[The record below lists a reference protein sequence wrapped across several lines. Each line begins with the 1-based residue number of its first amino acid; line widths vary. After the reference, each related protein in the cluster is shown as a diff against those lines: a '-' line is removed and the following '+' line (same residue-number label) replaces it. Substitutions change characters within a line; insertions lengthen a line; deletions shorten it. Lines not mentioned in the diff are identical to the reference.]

1 MVASG
6 RDAPDQRTGRNPYR
20 PEEGLGLTT
29 VFELL
34 ASSRRR
40 YALYRMH
47 ASRTGVV
54 QMDDLVEHVA
64 NLEVD
69 GGEAGNDH
77 RARIRI
83 DLGHNHVP
91 RLVGA
96 GLVEYDQRSRTLRY
110 RESPSLTEWLEH
122 AAYRELGE
130 I

>member
-6 RDAPDQRTGRNPYR
+6 RDAPDQRTERSPYH

-64 NLEVD
+64 KLEAD
-69 GGEAGNDH
+69 GNEAGNDH
-77 RARIRI
+77 RDRIRI

-91 RLVGA
+91 RLVEA

-110 RESPSLTEWLEH
+110 RECPSLTEWLEH